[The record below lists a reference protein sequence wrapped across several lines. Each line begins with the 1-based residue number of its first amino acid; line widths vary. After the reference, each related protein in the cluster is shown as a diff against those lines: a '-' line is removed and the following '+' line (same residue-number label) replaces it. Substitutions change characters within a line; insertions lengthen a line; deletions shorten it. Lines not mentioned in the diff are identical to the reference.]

1 MKPATG
7 PLATTIASGAIS
19 QRQLRLQEAEKK
31 PTFAEDTRAITSLGD
46 VMIGI
51 AIALGIALTVLVYVI
66 APLVADA
73 KASTDFSDGEKAMLG
88 LVVLV
93 VIGGIITAT
102 WASFKHRREG
112 FRR

>member
-1 MKPATG
+1 MNPAMGPATAEAT
-7 PLATTIASGAIS
+7 PQRKLRPDKPRTLAGDDNAV
-19 QRQLRLQEAEKK
+19 
-31 PTFAEDTRAITSLGD
+31 TSLGD

-88 LVVLV
+88 LVILA
-93 VIGGIITAT
+93 VIGGIITSV
-102 WASFKHRREG
+102 WAGFKQRRQG